1 MTIRTRPATNV
12 LCATLAAMAC
22 MLYVPA
28 PTQAAPRV
36 AVGVASV
43 STQYAGADFT
53 GEAEQIKATGA
64 TAIRIPAKWNLLQ
77 PSGSSSFTWTRLD
90 SAVSAARAK
99 GLSILM
105 NFEGPAPVWAQK
117 PGANPLANGN
127 GPADPATFG
136 EFARQV
142 ALRYSPR
149 VAAWEVWNEPNLAH
163 YLIPPTANEYVPLLK
178 AAFGGIRAGGGNQ
191 PVITGGL
198 SSLRTETRDVTF
210 ISDMYALGAKP
221 YFNGIGVHPY
231 TLPYPIT
238 ADPRAGDGGGAAVLP
253 EGRAIMVANGD
264 STKSVWVTEFGQP
277 TGNTPVSTTEAVQSN
292 IITDAVNRANGLAWV
307 AAIFLF
313 TSRDLSSNKSDDN
326 SNFGLYRFDGS
337 PKPVVGALQG
347 VLG

>member
-1 MTIRTRPATNV
+1 MISVISVALWLLIAPGSTH
-12 LCATLAAMAC
+12 AA
-22 MLYVPA
+22 V
-28 PTQAAPRV
+28 RV
-36 AVGVASV
+36 SVGIASV
-43 STQYAGADFT
+43 STQYAGADFA
-53 GEAEQIKATGA
+53 GEADRIKATGA

-77 PSGSSSFTWTRLD
+77 PSSSASFTWARLD
-90 SAVSAARAK
+90 AAVSAARAK

-105 NFEGPAPVWAQK
+105 NLEGPAPVWAQK

-127 GPADPATFG
+127 APANPATFG

-142 ALRYSPR
+142 ALRYSSR

-163 YLIPPTANEYVPLLK
+163 YLIPPTAGEYVPLLK

-210 ISDMYALGAKP
+210 ISDMYSLGAKP

-264 STKSVWVTEFGQP
+264 STKSMWVTEFGQP
-277 TGNTPVSTTEAVQSN
+277 TGNTPASTTESVQSS
-292 IITDAVNRANGLAWV
+292 IIVDAVNRANGLSWI

-313 TSRDLSSNKSDDN
+313 TSRDLSANKADDN

-347 VLG
+347 TLN

>member
-1 MTIRTRPATNV
+1 MTVLRRLSVVLIATALGV
-12 LCATLAAMAC
+12 LGAAATPSPSSAL
-22 MLYVPA
+22 V
-28 PTQAAPRV
+28 RV
-36 AVGVASV
+36 FVGVASV
-43 STQYAGADFT
+43 STQYAGADFA

-77 PSGSSSFTWTRLD
+77 PSGSASFAWTRLD
-90 SAVSAARAK
+90 SAVSAARSK

-105 NFEGPAPVWAQK
+105 NLEGPAPVWAQK
-117 PGANPLANGN
+117 PGANPLLNGN
-127 GPADPATFG
+127 SPANPATFG

-142 ALRYSPR
+142 ALRYSSR

-163 YLIPPTANEYVPLLK
+163 YLIPPTAGEYVPLLK
-178 AAFGGIRAGGGNQ
+178 AAFGGIRAAGANQ

-238 ADPRAGDGGGAAVLP
+238 ADPREGDGGGAAVLP

-264 STKSVWVTEFGQP
+264 STKSMWVTEFGQP
-277 TGNTPVSTTEAVQSN
+277 TGNTPASTTEAVQSN
-292 IITDAVNRANGLAWV
+292 IIVDAVNRANGLPWI

-313 TSRDLSSNKSDDN
+313 TTRDLSANKAEDN

-337 PKPVVGALQG
+337 PKPVVGALQA

>member
-1 MTIRTRPATNV
+1 MRRTAI
-12 LCATLAAMAC
+12 AMFFIVGVVG
-22 MLYVPA
+22 LLVTA
-28 PTQAAPRV
+28 PGSTQAAVRV
-36 AVGVASV
+36 AVGVASI
-43 STQYAGADFT
+43 STQYAGADFA
-53 GEAEQIKATGA
+53 GEAEQIRATGA

-77 PSGSSSFTWTRLD
+77 PSNSSSFTWTRLD
-90 SAVSAARAK
+90 SAVGAARSK
-99 GLSILM
+99 GLSIMM
-105 NFEGPAPVWAQK
+105 NLEGPAPVWAQK
-117 PGANPLANGN
+117 SGANPLANGN

-142 ALRYSPR
+142 AVRYSSR

-163 YLIPPTANEYVPLLK
+163 YLIPPTAGEYVPLLK
-178 AAFGGIRAGGGNQ
+178 SAFGGIRAGGGNQ

-264 STKSVWVTEFGQP
+264 STKSIWVTEFGQP
-277 TGNTPVSTTEAVQSN
+277 TGNTPASTTEAVQSS
-292 IITDAVNRANGLAWV
+292 IITDAVNRANGLSWI

-313 TSRDLSSNKSDDN
+313 TSRDLSTNKADDN

-337 PKPVVGALQG
+337 PKPVVSALQT
-347 VLG
+347 LLD

>member
-1 MTIRTRPATNV
+1 MRRFIFTLVVVVVVAATTV
-12 LCATLAAMAC
+12 ISRSPVHAA
-22 MLYVPA
+22 V
-28 PTQAAPRV
+28 RV
-36 AVGVASV
+36 VVGVASI
-43 STQYAGADFT
+43 STQYAGADFA
-53 GEAEQIKATGA
+53 GEAEQIRATGA

-77 PSGSSSFTWTRLD
+77 PSSPSSFTWTRLD
-90 SAVSAARAK
+90 SAVSAARSK

-105 NFEGPAPVWAQK
+105 NLEGPAPVWAQK
-117 PGANPLANGN
+117 SGANPLANGN
-127 GPADPATFG
+127 APADPATFG

-142 ALRYSPR
+142 AVRYSSR

-163 YLIPPTANEYVPLLK
+163 YLIPPTAGEYVPLLK
-178 AAFGGIRAGGGNQ
+178 SAFGGIRAGGGNQ

-210 ISDMYALGAKP
+210 ISDMYTLGAKP

-264 STKSVWVTEFGQP
+264 STKSMWVTEFGQP
-277 TGNTPVSTTEAVQSN
+277 TGSTPASTTEAVQSS
-292 IITDAVNRANGLAWV
+292 IITDAVNRANGLSWI

-313 TSRDLSSNKSDDN
+313 TSRDLSTNKADDT

-337 PKPVVGALQG
+337 PKPVVGGLRG

>member
-1 MTIRTRPATNV
+1 MRRLAVAICSGVV
-12 LCATLAAMAC
+12 LTLV
-22 MLYVPA
+22 LLTVPQSA
-28 PTQAAPRV
+28 HSAPRV
-36 AVGVASV
+36 RVGVASI
-43 STQYAGADFT
+43 STQYAGADFA
-53 GEAEQIKATGA
+53 GEAEQIRATGA

-77 PSGSSSFTWTRLD
+77 PSSPSSFTWTRLD
-90 SAVSAARAK
+90 SAVSAARSK

-105 NFEGPAPVWAQK
+105 NLEGPAPVWAQK
-117 PGANPLANGN
+117 SGANPLANGN
-127 GPADPATFG
+127 APADPATFG

-142 ALRYSPR
+142 AVRYSSR

-163 YLIPPTANEYVPLLK
+163 YLIPPTAGEYVPLLK
-178 AAFGGIRAGGGNQ
+178 SAFGGIRAGGGNQ

-210 ISDMYALGAKP
+210 ISDMYTLGAKP

-253 EGRAIMVANGD
+253 EGRAVMVANGD
-264 STKSVWVTEFGQP
+264 STKSMWVTEFGQP
-277 TGNTPVSTTEAVQSN
+277 TGSTPASTTEAVQSS
-292 IITDAVNRANGLAWV
+292 IITDAVNRANGLSWI

-313 TSRDLSSNKSDDN
+313 TSRDLSTNKADDT

-337 PKPVVGALQG
+337 PKPVVGALQAI
-347 VLG
+347 LG